1 MPAPPDLSLL
11 IESIRQGDEPAFRQL
26 YEFTKS
32 RVFNTALSY
41 IHSRE
46 DAEEITQDVFVEVF
60 RSVGLF
66 KGEAT
71 VTTWIYQI
79 TVNKALD
86 FQKRKKR
93 QKRFAFLTSLFDSH
107 TGEALHHPTDFFHPG
122 IALENQENA
131 SRLFQAIDQLPDK
144 QKTAYILTRIE
155 GLTNIEAAR
164 IMLVT
169 VGAVES
175 LLQRANENL
184 RKQLASFYKS
194 IASNG

>member
-1 MPAPPDLSLL
+1 MPDLSQLL
-11 IESIRQGDEPAFRQL
+11 DSIRLGDESAFRQL
-26 YEFTKS
+26 YETTKG

-41 IHSRE
+41 VRSRE
-46 DAEEITQDVFVEVF
+46 DAEEITQDVFLEVF
-60 RSVGLF
+60 RSVGAF
-66 KGEAT
+66 KGEAS
-71 VTTWIYQI
+71 VTTWIYRI

-93 QKRFAFLTSLFDSH
+93 QKRFAFLTSLFDSS
-107 TGEALHHPTDFFHPG
+107 TGEVVHHPTDFFHPG

-131 SRLFQAIDQLPDK
+131 ARLFQAIDQLPEK

-155 GLTNIEAAR
+155 GLTNIEAASV
-164 IMLVT
+164 MTVT

-184 RKQLASFYKS
+184 KKQLASLYKTLQKP
-194 IASNG
+194 

>member
-1 MPAPPDLSLL
+1 MPDLSQLL
-11 IESIRQGDEPAFRQL
+11 DSIRLGDESAFRQL
-26 YEFTKS
+26 YETTKG

-41 IHSRE
+41 VRSRE

-60 RSVGLF
+60 RSVGAF
-66 KGEAT
+66 KGEAS
-71 VTTWIYQI
+71 VTTWIYRI

-93 QKRFAFLTSLFDSH
+93 QKRFAFLTSLFDSS
-107 TGEALHHPTDFFHPG
+107 TGEVVHHPTDFFHPG

-131 SRLFQAIDQLPDK
+131 ARLFQAIDQLPEK

-155 GLTNIEAAR
+155 GLTNIEAASV
-164 IMLVT
+164 MTVT

-184 RKQLASFYKS
+184 KKQLASLYKTLQKP
-194 IASNG
+194 

>member
-1 MPAPPDLSLL
+1 MPALTDLSAL
-11 IESIRQGDEPAFRQL
+11 IESIRQGDETAFRQL
-26 YEFTKS
+26 YELTKS
-32 RVFNTALSY
+32 RIFNTALSY
-41 IHSRE
+41 VRSRE
-46 DAEEITQDVFVEVF
+46 DAEEITQDVFVDVF
-60 RSVGLF
+60 RSASQF
-66 KGEAT
+66 KGDAT
-71 VTTWIYQI
+71 VTTWLYRI
-79 TVNKALD
+79 TINKSLD

-93 QKRFAFLTSLFDSH
+93 QKRFAFLTSLFDST

-155 GLTNIEAAR
+155 GLTNIEAASV
-164 IMLVT
+164 MTVT

-184 RKQLASFYKS
+184 RKRLASWYLS
-194 IASNG
+194 SP